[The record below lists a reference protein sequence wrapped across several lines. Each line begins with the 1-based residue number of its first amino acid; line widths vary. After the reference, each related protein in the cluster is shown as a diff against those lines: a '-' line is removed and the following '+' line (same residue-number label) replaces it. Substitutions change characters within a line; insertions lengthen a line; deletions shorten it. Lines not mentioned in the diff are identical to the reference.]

1 MRNKKRAYNI
11 LAFLIFGVALGLFI
25 KYAKQLTFDFE
36 VPVFDL
42 FALGVTATLAWWV
55 AEKLEKDS
63 DKERCEKDIIIEKLR
78 SMDSLI
84 VKLNDIIEENDIVS
98 LTSITSIIG
107 SIDAHSTRIVE
118 QIKSHYPEV
127 LQDNEKADYSEELNS
142 LDELCTDDTDGGM
155 VSDINNGISVCIYT
169 PERKEDI
176 STYSNLLSDKIFNLE
191 ILVNRA

>member
-11 LAFLIFGVALGLFI
+11 LVFLIIGAALGLFV
-25 KYAKQLTFDFE
+25 KYVKQLTFDFE
-36 VPVFDL
+36 VSVFDL
-42 FALGVTATLAWWV
+42 FALGITAALAWWV

-84 VKLNDIIEENDIVS
+84 VTLNDKIEENDIVS
-98 LTSITSIIG
+98 LTSVTSLIG
-107 SIDAHSTRIVE
+107 SIDAHSTRITE
-118 QIKSHYPEV
+118 QIRNHYPKV
-127 LQDNEKADYSEELNS
+127 LQDNKEADYAEELNN

-155 VSDINNGISVCIYT
+155 VSSIDNGISVCIYT